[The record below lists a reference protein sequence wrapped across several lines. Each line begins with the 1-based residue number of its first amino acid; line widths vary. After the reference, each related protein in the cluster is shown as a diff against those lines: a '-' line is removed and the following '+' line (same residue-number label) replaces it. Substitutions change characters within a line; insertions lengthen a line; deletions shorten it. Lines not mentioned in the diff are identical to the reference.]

1 MEFHFT
7 TVYDHACMT
16 AMAKALRKSVRRKR
30 SRRTHLLGWLLI
42 LAVLLLWLPIIS
54 GRRSAD
60 FGDIVSLIS
69 IIFVAIVLWKE
80 DSLNAFLAEKR
91 MLPTSRRAEATFT
104 DSGYRNVTEAAVTE
118 WNYENIPLAAIC
130 DVGDYIVFALNKT
143 FAQAYDKRS
152 LSGGSV
158 EEFYA
163 FMAQKTG
170 KTVEKIG
177 G

>member
-16 AMAKALRKSVRRKR
+16 AMAKALRKTVRRKH
-30 SRRTHLLGWLLI
+30 SRRTNLFGCLLI
-42 LAVLLLWLPIIS
+42 AFVLLLWLPIVT

-80 DSLNAFLAEKR
+80 DSLNAFLAQKR
-91 MLPTSRRAEATFT
+91 MLPSSRKAEATFT

-130 DVGDYIVFALNKT
+130 DVGDYVVFALNKT
-143 FAQAYDKRS
+143 FAQAYDKRT
-152 LSGGSV
+152 LIGGSMENFYRFL
-158 EEFYA
+158 EE
-163 FMAQKTG
+163 KTG
-170 KTVEKIG
+170 KTVEKV
-177 G
+177 